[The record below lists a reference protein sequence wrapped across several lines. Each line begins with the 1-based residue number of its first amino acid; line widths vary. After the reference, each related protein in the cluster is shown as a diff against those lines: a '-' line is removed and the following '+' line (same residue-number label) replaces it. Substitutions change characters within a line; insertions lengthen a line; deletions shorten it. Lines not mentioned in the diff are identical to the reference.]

1 MPMYEFECVACGPF
15 ELRRSI
21 GAWENVACA
30 RCGVHARRIFTVPLL
45 DRVAAP
51 LRGALARE
59 ERSAHHPE
67 VIRRPVR

>member
-1 MPMYEFECVACGPF
+1 MPMYEFECVACGLF
-15 ELRRSI
+15 ELQRSI
-21 GAWENVACA
+21 GAWENVACV
-30 RCGVHARRIFTVPLL
+30 RCGVHAQRVFTAPLL